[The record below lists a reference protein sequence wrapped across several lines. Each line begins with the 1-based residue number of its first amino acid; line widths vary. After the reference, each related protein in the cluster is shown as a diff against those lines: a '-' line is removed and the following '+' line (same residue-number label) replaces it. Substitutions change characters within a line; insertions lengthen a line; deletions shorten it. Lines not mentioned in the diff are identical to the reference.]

1 MPLVAASLK
10 PCCGRLRP
18 NGKEHVLPVATREL
32 LRLTKILVALLFG
45 IGTGHEAG
53 CQTGVAAKEDD
64 VAKLTARLLEK
75 NHFLQQNIDDEVSR
89 RLLARYIDSLDYF
102 HILFTQEDMAEFER
116 YSTSL
121 DDALNVGDTGPA
133 FEIYARLL
141 RREEERVQFVR
152 QILAAPG
159 KFDFTQ
165 DEWFAADRHKSPRP
179 KDLNEAT
186 ELWRLRLKF
195 DILQEKLGEKKK
207 KTDLKEIAELLL
219 RRYER
224 SFRYDKE
231 RSPEEITA
239 TFLTSLAHVYDPHS
253 DYMSSEE
260 LENFAINMQLSLFGI
275 GAVLSSEDGY
285 CTIKKL
291 VPGGPAERSKQL
303 RPNDRIVKVAQGDGE
318 PVDVVE
324 MNLNKVVEMIR
335 GPKGTEVR
343 LTVLP
348 EDSSTGGR
356 KLVSLVRDEIKLE
369 DQRASAKVIE
379 IPIDGG
385 GTRRI
390 ALIDLPSFYSPM
402 DVGENGGSGQSTTVD
417 VARLLGKLQVEGVE
431 GVVLDLR
438 RNGGGSLEEAINLTG
453 LFIPEGPVVQ
463 VCDARGRRT
472 THADEDGE
480 VTYPGPLVVLISRF
494 SASAAEILA
503 GALQDYGRAV
513 LVGDSATHGKG
524 TVQSLIELGPLMRRA
539 IQFWTRPLPSRPGA
553 LKLTVQKFYRASG
566 SSTQLNGVHPDIVL
580 PSVSDFA
587 EFGESALENPLP
599 WDEITPAAYTPV
611 GSTDVVLPL
620 LRARS
625 DGRVNSDPEFGYIRS
640 DIARRK
646 KLLDEKKVSLNE
658 SVRRGERD
666 EIDLELKERKKDRAA
681 RESKAP
687 HEIVRLL
694 PMTKIEAPGLPEPE
708 ARRETAEDPIPSS
721 IDQDSDDTA
730 DEKGPLLDP
739 TARESLFILNDF
751 IRLRTAAQHK
761 ESIAAAGAERSE
773 NAQAQ
778 PR

>member
-1 MPLVAASLK
+1 MQALGIMSGYRAAI
-10 PCCGRLRP
+10 
-18 NGKEHVLPVATREL
+18 VMA
-32 LRLTKILVALLFG
+32 ALFV
-45 IGTGHEAG
+45 GTWGGTEARAQAG
-53 CQTGVAAKEDD
+53 APGKEDD
-64 VAKLTARLLEK
+64 VARLTARLLEK

-89 RLLARYIDSLDYF
+89 RLLVRYTDTLDYF

-116 YSTSL
+116 FATTL
-121 DDALNVGDTGPA
+121 DDALNAGDTGPA
-133 FEIYARLL
+133 FQIYARMLQ
-141 RREEERVQFVR
+141 REGERLEYVR
-152 QILAAPG
+152 QLLASPEQ
-159 KFDFTQ
+159 FDFEK
-165 DEWFAADRHKSPRP
+165 DERFAPDRHKLPRP
-179 KDLNEAT
+179 KDLAEAK

-195 DILQEKLGEKKK
+195 DVLQEKLGEKKK
-207 KTDLKEIAELLL
+207 KPDLKQVADLLV

-224 SFRYDKE
+224 SYRYDKE
-231 RSPEEITA
+231 RSPGEITA

-260 LENFAINMQLSLFGI
+260 LENFAINMQLKLFGI

-291 VPGGPAERSKQL
+291 IPGGPAERSKQV
-303 RPNDRIVKVAQGDGE
+303 RNNDRIVRVGQGDGE

-343 LTVLP
+343 LTILP
-348 EDSSTGGR
+348 EDSSDGER
-356 KLVSLVRDEIKLE
+356 KEVTLIRDEIKLE

-379 IPIDGG
+379 FPGEDGMAH
-385 GTRRI
+385 RV

-402 DVGENGGSGQSTTVD
+402 DVGENGGAGESTTAD
-417 VARLLGKLQVEGVE
+417 VARLLGKLQSEGVE

-503 GALQDYGRAV
+503 GALQDYGRAI

-539 IQFWTRPLPSRPGA
+539 IQFWTRPLPSQPGA

-580 PSVSDFA
+580 PSITDFA
-587 EFGESALENPLP
+587 EFGEAALENPLP
-599 WDEITPAAYTPV
+599 WDEISPAPYSPV
-611 GSTDVVLPL
+611 ASTGAIVPV
-620 LRARS
+620 LRAKS
-625 DGRVNSDPEFGYIRS
+625 DARVGADPEFEYIRN
-640 DIARRK
+640 DIAKRK
-646 KLLDEKKVSLNE
+646 KRLEEKSVSLSE
-658 SVRRGERD
+658 SVQRKERD
-666 EIDLELKERKKDRAA
+666 EIDRELKERKKQRAA
-681 RESKAP
+681 RSAEAGR
-687 HEIVRLL
+687 EVVRLL
-694 PMTKIEAPGLPEPE
+694 PMTKIDAPGLPEPE
-708 ARRETAEDPIPSS
+708 VRNEAEEETPTGAIDEDP
-721 IDQDSDDTA
+721 DEMA
-730 DEKGPLLDP
+730 DGKGPLLDP
-739 TARESLFILNDF
+739 AARESLYV
-751 IRLRTAAQHK
+751 LRDLIGLRAVAQHK
-761 ESIAAAGAERSE
+761 ESIAAAARQAEGTMPP
-773 NAQAQ
+773 AQQ
-778 PR
+778 R

>member
-1 MPLVAASLK
+1 MKDFRFTAAILGALSFFGGTIGAVAA
-10 PCCGRLRP
+10 
-18 NGKEHVLPVATREL
+18 V
-32 LRLTKILVALLFG
+32 
-45 IGTGHEAG
+45 
-53 CQTGVAAKEDD
+53 AKEDD

-89 RLLARYIDSLDYF
+89 RLLTRYTDTLDYF
-102 HILFTQEDMAEFER
+102 HLLFTQEDMAEFEKF
-116 YSTSL
+116 SAGL
-121 DDALNVGDTGPA
+121 DDALNIGDTSPA

-141 RREEERVQFVR
+141 KREEERVEFVK
-152 QILAAPG
+152 QLLAAPE
-159 KFDFTQ
+159 KFDFSQ
-165 DEWFAADRHKSPRP
+165 DEWFAADRHKAPRP
-179 KDLNEAT
+179 KDLNEAK
-186 ELWRLRLKF
+186 ELWRLRLKY

-207 KTDLKEIAELLL
+207 KAEMKDIVELLV

-224 SFRYDKE
+224 NLRYNKE

-291 VPGGPAERSKQL
+291 IPGGPAARSKQL
-303 RPNDRIVKVAQGDGE
+303 RANDRIVKVAQGDGE

-335 GPKGTEVR
+335 GAKGTEVR
-343 LTVLP
+343 LTILP
-348 EDSSTGGR
+348 EDASNAER
-356 KLVSLVRDEIKLE
+356 KQVSLIRDEIKLE

-379 IPIDGG
+379 LPVEGG
-385 GTRRI
+385 GTRRVAI
-390 ALIDLPSFYSPM
+390 IDLPSFYSPM
-402 DVGENGGSGQSTTVD
+402 DVGENGGAGQSTTTD
-417 VARLLGKLQVEGVE
+417 VSRLLAKLQVEGIE

-472 THADEDGE
+472 THADEDGD
-480 VTYPGPLVVLISRF
+480 VAYPGPLVVLISRF

-524 TVQSLIELGPLMRRA
+524 TVQSLIEIGPLMRRA

-553 LKLTVQKFYRASG
+553 LKLTVQKFYRANG

-580 PSVSDFA
+580 PSVSDFS
-587 EFGESALENPLP
+587 EFGEAALENPLP
-599 WDEITPAAYTPV
+599 WDEITRAAYTPV
-611 GSTDVVLPL
+611 GSTEAVVPL
-620 LRARS
+620 LRTRS
-625 DGRVNSDPEFGYIRS
+625 DERVNADPEFNYIKS

-658 SVRRGERD
+658 AVRRSERD
-666 EIDLELKERKKDRAA
+666 EIDRELKTRKDDRARRQA
-681 RESKAP
+681 TAP
-687 HEIVRLL
+687 KDVVRLL
-694 PMTKIEAPGLPEPE
+694 TMTKVDAPGLPEPE
-708 ARRETAEDPIPSS
+708 ADTETTEDPIPSTMGGTP
-721 IDQDSDDTA
+721 DGA
-730 DEKGPLLDP
+730 DEEKGPLLDP
-739 TARESLFILNDF
+739 TARESLNILSDF
-751 IRLRTAAQHK
+751 IRLRSAAQQK
-761 ESIAAAGAERSE
+761 DSIAAALGHEK
-773 NAQAQ
+773 AQ